1 MSRRILISTL
11 VLTLATPACGGFTSS
26 LRDTSP
32 PLSGSGR
39 ADHQGDAYYHYLLG
53 MQAQREGKLDDAVS
67 HFGQAL
73 VFDPHA
79 YQVMTQ
85 LALVQHQLGKPEQA
99 LLTTGKALDI
109 APDYVPAL
117 MEMGDLA
124 AMSGR
129 TAEARG
135 WYEKVLQ
142 RDPENADAYLELAR
156 AWRREGDAAKALETL
171 DTYETVV
178 PSPAPTHMML
188 RAAIYREQKRTP
200 EAEKVYLE
208 ILTNFAWFSPARREL
223 IGMYLAEGGL
233 KGTAEQLQALH
244 VREPWHEWVPY
255 SLIDVYTELDDH
267 AAVERELQDLEKEK
281 GDFETRLEVARSYA
295 RAGRWDL
302 SDQVMATAVAWKG
315 ENGQAALLLWGQL
328 AFAQQKYDVC
338 LERLNLVSEGSER
351 YVPALTQRAF
361 ALELSGKT
369 DDAVALV
376 EAYLKEN
383 PASTE
388 VRFTLAALYQETKR
402 YEAAL
407 AAFDEVLKAKPDHVE
422 ATAQKA
428 RTLQLMGKTTEAI
441 TLLQKAIQDQPE
453 ETRLH
458 EFLAVMYSDQRRFDD
473 AVKVLEDALQYRP
486 EDFDLRYQYGG
497 ALDSAGRKQEGLAQM
512 RVLLEIDPENSDV
525 LNFVG
530 YTYAEM
536 GIRLSEAELYIRKA
550 LEADPDNGY
559 IIDSLGWVYYKQAEY
574 KKAAESL
581 EKAVTLTGDEAVII
595 EHLADTYVKLDL
607 KREALYLYRRALR
620 VAEPDPQ
627 SAPADLERLRKKI
640 GDLEAKKIEAKRP
653 DMLGE

>member
-1 MSRRILISTL
+1 MSPGC
-11 VLTLATPACGGFTSS
+11 AGFTSS
-26 LRDTSP
+26 LRESSP
-32 PLSGSGR
+32 SLSGNGR
-39 ADHQGDAYYHYLLG
+39 DDHQGDAYYHYLLG
-53 MQAQREGKLDDAVS
+53 MQAQREGKLDDAAS

-73 VFDPHA
+73 VFDPRA

-85 LALVQHQLGKPEQA
+85 LAVVQHQLGKTENAQA
-99 LLTTGKALDI
+99 TTQKALDI

-124 AMSGR
+124 ALAGR
-129 TAEARG
+129 TTQSRE
-135 WYEKVLQ
+135 WYQKVLE
-142 RDPENADAYLELAR
+142 RDTENSDAYLELAR

-171 DTYETVV
+171 DTYESVT
-178 PSPAPTHMML
+178 PSPAPGHLML
-188 RAAIYREQKRTP
+188 RAAIYREQKRNQD
-200 EAEKVYLE
+200 AERVYLD
-208 ILTNFAWFSPARREL
+208 ILTNSSWFSPARREL

-233 KGTAEQLQALH
+233 KGAAEQLQSIH

-255 SLIDVYTELDDH
+255 SLIDVYTEMGEH
-267 AAVERELQDLEKEK
+267 AAVEAELTALEKEN
-281 GDFETRLEVARSYA
+281 GDYETRLEVARSYA
-295 RAGRWDL
+295 REGKWDL
-302 SDQVMATAVAWKG
+302 SDQVMTTAINWKG

-338 LERLNLVSEGSER
+338 LERLSRVSESSES

-369 DDAVALV
+369 EDAVALV

-402 YEAAL
+402 YDAAL
-407 AAFDEVLKAKPDHVE
+407 LAFDEVLKAKPDHVE

-428 RTLQLMGKTTEAI
+428 RTLQLLGRTSEAI
-441 TLLQKAIQDQPE
+441 ALLQKSLEAQPD

-458 EFLAVMYSDQRRFDD
+458 EFLAVMYTEQRRFDD
-473 AVKVLEDALQYRP
+473 AVKVLEDALHYRP
-486 EDFDLRYQYGG
+486 DDFDLRYQYGG
-497 ALDSAGRKQEGLAQM
+497 ALDAAGRKQDGLAQM

-550 LEADPDNGY
+550 LEADPDNGF
-559 IIDSLGWVYYKQAEY
+559 IIDSLGWVYYKQAEF
-574 KKAAESL
+574 KKAAEAL
-581 EKAVTLTGDEAVII
+581 EKAVALTGDEAVII
-595 EHLADTYVKLDL
+595 EHLADAYIKLD
-607 KREALYLYRRALR
+607 KKSEALYLYRRALR
-620 VAEPDPQ
+620 IAEPDTQ

-640 GDLEAKKIEAKRP
+640 SDLETKKVEARRP
-653 DMLGE
+653 DVLGE